1 MAGVGVASEQGQE
14 SNEEHAASL
23 SESRIH
29 NRRARGGNLI
39 DMRSTKTVPNAAQRL
54 LDGTC

>member
-23 SESRIH
+23 SESRLGLGIH
-29 NRRARGGNLI
+29 NRRARGE
-39 DMRSTKTVPNAAQRL
+39 
-54 LDGTC
+54 LD